1 MPVVCHYFVAAMAC
15 WLFGP
20 AQAADGPEAPLRLVN
35 LSPLDAPN
43 MVAMRKTLDVAFARA
58 GMRYTIRY
66 LPPERAL
73 AAFIAGQFDGDPNRG
88 PQFQLFFPDA
98 VRIEP
103 HLRTAWYFAVSA
115 SPEVRP
121 KSWEDL
127 KRYHIAFLRG
137 LHGVDVM
144 TRGVVLREMVPS
156 HEACIRMAQIKRVD
170 LCIVSSESADRRKF
184 EEKYGSQLY
193 STQFEHL
200 NIYLW
205 LSPNQRAAADKLIR
219 AMRGM
224 AASGELQKLMGP
236 YRADE

>member
-1 MPVVCHYFVAAMAC
+1 M
-15 WLFGP
+15 
-20 AQAADGPEAPLRLVN
+20 
-35 LSPLDAPN
+35 
-43 MVAMRKTLDVAFARA
+43 
-58 GMRYTIRY
+58 
-66 LPPERAL
+66 
-73 AAFIAGQFDGDPNRG
+73 
-88 PQFQLFFPDA
+88 
-98 VRIEP
+98 
-103 HLRTAWYFAVSA
+103 RTAWYFAVSA

-121 KSWEDL
+121 TSWEDL
-127 KRYHIAFLRG
+127 KHYHIAFLRG

-184 EEKYGSQLY
+184 EEKYGSQLH

-205 LSPNQRAAADKLIR
+205 LSPNQRAAADKLTR